1 MITKAPIPVAIGD
14 SAEMRKPHPC
24 GSNRW
29 EVTRIGVDIGLKCD
43 GCGHRV
49 MIPRSKFEKALK
61 RLLPK
66 E

>member
-29 EVTRIGVDIGLKCD
+29 EVTRIGIDIGLKCD

-61 RLLPK
+61 KLFPK
-66 E
+66 G